1 MKEMTRIRKNHLGGS
16 VKKTLF
22 VMALAMALVFVVA
35 GTAMALPTYGGQNRA
50 GAPAT
55 ATAVVPVTATETVI
69 TGVGTPG
76 VTINGTTFTT
86 GTVTPG
92 SDTLYGAGTN
102 TYENWSLTIN
112 YNGNAGTNSPHGNFT
127 TTTVKCV
134 VCHAVHYAA
143 PGGAPAANGNFN
155 NGTQVAD
162 TLLRMRADQACVFC
176 HATAGQAVNGTPV
189 YDGIGVAGGLPG
201 STGGAFNTGHV
212 AGTNCSVCH
221 SSVHGANADHSV
233 ASLDGFL
240 LLKLPVSAVGTQAAA
255 TSDMLD
261 AIKAV
266 DFQAQNEGFAP
277 GAALGGTW
285 QTYQTTNSSVLR
297 EQAVGVFCAECH
309 NGAYATGALGA
320 GAATNIRGSN
330 VAQYTGHR
338 IGVAAT
344 TNGWNAGA
352 DTVSSSSLTSITIAW
367 KPATNCKSCHD
378 ANDVFGN
385 TAFPHSWGGTKMWL
399 LSAADAGA
407 AETAIPYGTAAGSA
421 YNDQSP
427 QLRDGVCL
435 KCHVAPL
442 GTAGVGITF

>member
-277 GAALGGTW
+277 GAPSAGPGRPTRRP
-285 QTYQTTNSSVLR
+285 TARCSASRPSASS
-297 EQAVGVFCAECH
+297 AP
-309 NGAYATGALGA
+309 
-320 GAATNIRGSN
+320 S
-330 VAQYTGHR
+330 
-338 IGVAAT
+338 AT
-344 TNGWNAGA
+344 TAPMRPVPSA
-352 DTVSSSSLTSITIAW
+352 PVPRPTSAV
-367 KPATNCKSCHD
+367 ATSPSTP
-378 ANDVFGN
+378 V
-385 TAFPHSWGGTKMWL
+385 TASVWPRR
-399 LSAADAGA
+399 
-407 AETAIPYGTAAGSA
+407 P
-421 YNDQSP
+421 
-427 QLRDGVCL
+427 
-435 KCHVAPL
+435 
-442 GTAGVGITF
+442 TAGTPVPTP